1 MSCFHMSPLAEECLS
16 DSIDNGTRVRK
27 YRPDEFCRGLKYK
40 VAGGSPAAS
49 HFLLSR
55 QEKVTKEKA
64 TQVRRPFGLPCGTR
78 PDRRLRNSPL
88 RGSDSARGAFIVLS
102 PRAPTGPFRSAF
114 LGGRTWGLTA
124 TSPSSQPFSRREKG

>member
-78 PDRRLRNSPL
+78 PDRRLRNSP
-88 RGSDSARGAFIVLS
+88 SARAQTVLADF
-102 PRAPTGPFRSAF
+102 PRMVSVPRRTHMGVPNSRSHAHSHP
-114 LGGRTWGLTA
+114 RSW
-124 TSPSSQPFSRREKG
+124 